1 MSKSA
6 DQVREALEET
16 LSAIGFGPP
25 KRALTL
31 EHPRVL
37 GAWVRKT
44 WNTNRA
50 VVLLEAPPAEGPTR
64 ANLAELGQASKK
76 ALAKQLGYLFFLYTV
91 GIQVVWVGEG
101 LRGEGSAKEASSGVQ
116 GEAAPANPY
125 APPAAPLE
133 RRPPSFGELEK
144 GVDRFDNQWG
154 IIQSV
159 FVFDLDTGERWQA
172 RTWGQVVTGRF
183 QDAIWETLKRLNTE

>member
-6 DQVREALEET
+6 EEVREALEEA
-16 LSAIGFGPP
+16 LGAMGFGPP
-25 KRALTL
+25 KQPLVL
-31 EHPRVL
+31 ERPQVVS
-37 GAWVRKT
+37 AWVRKT

-50 VVLLEAPPAEGPTR
+50 VVLLEAPPGED
-64 ANLAELGQASKK
+64 LAALGQATKK
-76 ALAKQLGYLFFLYTV
+76 ALAKQLGYLLFLYTL
-91 GIQVVWVGEG
+91 GIQVVWVGRG
-101 LRGEGSAKEASSGVQ
+101 LRGQGGAKLDEPGLEGAGARD
-116 GEAAPANPY
+116 NPY

-133 RRPPSFGELEK
+133 RQAPSFGELDK
-144 GVDRFDNQWG
+144 GVDRLDNQWG

-159 FVFDLDTGERWQA
+159 FVFDLETGERWQA

>member
-1 MSKSA
+1 VSKSA
-6 DQVREALEET
+6 EQVREALDET
-16 LSAIGFGPP
+16 LSALGFDPP
-25 KRALTL
+25 KQPLTL

-44 WNTNRA
+44 WNTNRG
-50 VVLLEAPPAEGPTR
+50 VVLLEAPPGA
-64 ANLAELGQASKK
+64 ALSELGQASKK

-91 GIQVVWVGEG
+91 GIQLVWVGEE
-101 LRGEGSAKEASSGVQ
+101 LRGAGVAKEGSAGLEAPDQ
-116 GEAAPANPY
+116 ANPY

-133 RRPPSFGELEK
+133 RQAPSFGELEK

-159 FVFDLDTGERWQA
+159 FVFDLATGERWQA

>member
-1 MSKSA
+1 MAKSA
-6 DQVREALEET
+6 VEVREALEET
-16 LSAIGFGPP
+16 LESLGFGPP
-25 KRALTL
+25 KRPLSL
-31 EHPRVL
+31 EHLTVH

-50 VVLLEAPPAEGPTR
+50 VVLLEAPRG
-64 ANLAELGQASKK
+64 AELAKLGQSSKK

-91 GIQVVWVGEG
+91 GIQIVWVGTQ
-101 LRGEGSAKEASSGVQ
+101 LRGEGGAPDDAQGASPARLSAD
-116 GEAAPANPY
+116 PY
-125 APPAAPLE
+125 RPPAAPLE
-133 RRPPSFGELEK
+133 RRAPSFGELQK

-159 FVFDLDTGERWQA
+159 FVFDTETGERWEA

-183 QDAIWETLKRLNTE
+183 QDAIWATLQRLNTE